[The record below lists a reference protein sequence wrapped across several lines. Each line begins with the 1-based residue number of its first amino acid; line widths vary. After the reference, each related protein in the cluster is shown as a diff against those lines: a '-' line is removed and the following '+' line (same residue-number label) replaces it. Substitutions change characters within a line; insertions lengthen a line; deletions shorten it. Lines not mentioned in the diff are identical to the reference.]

1 MFKIKFIA
9 VILIFLIIGCISII
23 NTHASYIFP
32 CTCEDEFNSF
42 YTDDD
47 NSDTKYVDIF
57 WTENNLSL
65 LSEDEKKVLDNLQS
79 KMITSTILDKDD
91 IEQMSKLKDIVFK
104 SKLTEHEFNDF
115 KEIIT
120 KKRNGEKLT
129 TQEVFRLKSYF
140 TSIQ

>member
-1 MFKIKFIA
+1 MFKVKIIT
-9 VILIFLIIGCISII
+9 VILVSLIIGCINII
-23 NTHASYIFP
+23 NTYASYIFP
-32 CTCEDEFNSF
+32 CTCNDEFNSF

-65 LSEDEKKVLDNLQS
+65 LSEDEKKVLDNLQN
-79 KMITSTILDKDD
+79 KMITSTMLDKDD

>member
-1 MFKIKFIA
+1 MFKVKIIT
-9 VILIFLIIGCISII
+9 VILVSLIIGCINII
-23 NTHASYIFP
+23 NTYASYIFP
-32 CTCEDEFNSF
+32 CTCQVDFNSF